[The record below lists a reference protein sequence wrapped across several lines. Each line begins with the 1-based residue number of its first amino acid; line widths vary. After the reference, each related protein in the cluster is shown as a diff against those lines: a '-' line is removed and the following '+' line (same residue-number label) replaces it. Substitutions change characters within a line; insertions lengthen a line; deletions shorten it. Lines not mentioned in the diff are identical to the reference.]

1 MVEIG
6 FYILPFIMVLLVLRL
21 FEYAPNPK
29 KYSQVYLLV
38 FLVWLIY
45 LIGLTRTDW
54 LDSLELPPRMP
65 LLVIL
70 PTIAFSLIITAQ
82 KGFKPILEKVPL
94 HFPVYLQAFRILVEF
109 LIWGAFLNGI
119 LSKQVTFEGTN
130 FDVLVGLSALVMGYL
145 VQKGKV
151 GKKGLL
157 YWNIASLVVFAGTLA
172 SFVYSFYIAQEI
184 TLSLSQLP
192 YFFLPGI
199 LVAIALFLH
208 IFSIRQCLLKVWA
221 RIEL

>member
-1 MVEIG
+1 MV
-6 FYILPFIMVLLVLRL
+6 FLVLRL

-29 KYSQVYLLV
+29 KYSLIYLLV

-70 PTIAFSLIITAQ
+70 PSIAFSLIITAQ

-94 HFPVYLQAFRILVEF
+94 HFPVYLQSFRILVEF

-130 FDVLVGLSALVMGYL
+130 YDVLVGLTALIMGYF
-145 VQKGKV
+145 VQNGKV

-157 YWNIASLVVFAGTLA
+157 YWNIASLVIFAGTLA

-184 TLSLSQLP
+184 RLSLSQLP
-192 YFFLPGI
+192 YLFLPGI